1 MEKSRKPFK
10 GTYAAYYKLVE
21 SGKEQAQTTHG
32 DRYEENRPYSISS
45 YVKGYLL
52 VAIGLCDRTRQ
63 PCQNDKTI
71 LPGFQIQ
78 APYAQ

>member
-32 DRYEENRPYSISS
+32 DRYEKTDPIISS
-45 YVKGYLL
+45 YVKG
-52 VAIGLCDRTRQ
+52 VSSCR
-63 PCQNDKTI
+63 NWVM
-71 LPGFQIQ
+71 
-78 APYAQ
+78 